1 MLMKWLTKLGLAAPV
16 LALVL
21 GAAPAPAAT
30 FTLSPAP
37 YVEGGSVTF
46 SFDQPSHVKPNY
58 EMTLAIWCTE
68 PDGAQIPW
76 GNLLNPYVYE
86 FNSFGR
92 QGLGNSV
99 TMALPVEG
107 TGYFCEALYLAVDW
121 SKGSAQQ
128 SWALDFQTFQ
138 VGT

>member
-1 MLMKWLTKLGLAAPV
+1 MLMKWLLRLALAAPV
-16 LALVL
+16 LTLVL
-21 GAAPAPAAT
+21 GAAPAPAGT

-46 SFDQPSHVKPNY
+46 SFDQVSHVNANY
-58 EMTLAIWCTE
+58 EVTLAVWCTE
-68 PDGAQIPW
+68 PNATEIPW
-76 GNLLNPYVYE
+76 GNRGNPYVYE

-92 QGLGNSV
+92 QGLGKSV
-99 TMALPVEG
+99 TMGLPVEG

-121 SKGSAQQ
+121 AKGTPQE
-128 SWALDFQTFQ
+128 SWALDYQTFQ

>member
-1 MLMKWLTKLGLAAPV
+1 MKWLMKLGLVAPV

-21 GAAPAPAAT
+21 GAAPAPAGT
-30 FTLSPAP
+30 FTLSSAP

-58 EMTLAIWCTE
+58 EVTLAIWCTE
-68 PDGAQIPW
+68 PDGTQIPW
-76 GNLLNPYVYE
+76 DNLSNPYVYE

-92 QGLGNSV
+92 KGLGNSV
-99 TMALPVEG
+99 TMDLPVQSA
-107 TGYFCEALYLAVDW
+107 GYFCEALYLAVDW
-121 SKGSAQQ
+121 DKGIAHQ
-128 SWALDFQTFQ
+128 SWALDYHTFQ